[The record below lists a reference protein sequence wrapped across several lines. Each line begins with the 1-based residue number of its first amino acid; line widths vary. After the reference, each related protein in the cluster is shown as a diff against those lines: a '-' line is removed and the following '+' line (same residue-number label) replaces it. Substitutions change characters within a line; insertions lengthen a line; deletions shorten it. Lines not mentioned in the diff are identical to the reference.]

1 MNYTDLKKL
10 VRKLKLRS
18 ISDYQNIY
26 DKNEFPF
33 NVPKDPSSIVAYKS
47 KWKGWKDFLGK

>member
-1 MNYTDLKKL
+1 MNPYGVYKKSGWESWGLFLGTGITKVFMNYTDLKKL

-26 DKNEFPF
+26 D
-33 NVPKDPSSIVAYKS
+33 
-47 KWKGWKDFLGK
+47 